1 MADFTKWIG
10 KYKQLCVL
18 TGIFGLLLSPFLWP
32 FFLAIVFNS
41 LTLLVPALLIWAL
54 YKQPWKERKKDDE
67 PEHFKEDGAKGPCE
81 MGSDDL
87 TGSKNPKETDPH
99 AQERQ
104 EKGEEPLRKDSPISP
119 KKTGKEKNQKPV
131 NKPQNEEAAFARSW
145 YQMQGRETILRFR
158 RKLDRE
164 STTSFSIGRDGICT
178 VKEGE
183 RYRRI
188 GVLRDFPGR
197 EMEIVAMQLK
207 KEGFRA
213 SQTKDHRYLWVS
225 WKKEGVQK

>member
-54 YKQPWKERKKDDE
+54 YKQPWKKKKKDEE
-67 PEHFKEDGAKGPCE
+67 PEHFKDGGEKGRCE
-81 MGSDDL
+81 MGADDH
-87 TGSKNPKETDPH
+87 TGSKNPKEAVSPE
-99 AQERQ
+99 QKRQ
-104 EKGEEPLRKDSPISP
+104 EKEEEPLRKDAPTFP
-119 KKTGKEKNQKPV
+119 KKAGKEDASKLEKNT
-131 NKPQNEEAAFARSW
+131 QNEETAFARSW

-158 RKLDRE
+158 RKLDKE
-164 STTSFSIGRDGICT
+164 SITSFSIGRDGICA
-178 VKEGE
+178 VKEGK

-197 EMEIVAMQLK
+197 EMETVVMQLK
-207 KEGFRA
+207 KDGLRA
-213 SQTKDHRYLWVS
+213 SQSKDHRYLWVS
-225 WKKEGVQK
+225 WKREGVQK